1 MGGAKRFFRRPHIL
15 WGSLWRGFAISVALV
30 LLFFAWCA
38 WSVYR
43 TGRNGLPQG
52 YTGDAAVV
60 LGAAAWD
67 ARPSP
72 VFRERI
78 NHAVGLYR
86 SGHVRKLVFTGGAVK
101 KGYMSEGEV
110 GRRYAL
116 KQGVPAEDILLENK
130 SRTTYENLAY
140 LRAPL
145 REAGLRKIVI
155 VSDPPHLARAAAVAR
170 DLGLDAQVSPTPTTR
185 YAEGGS
191 RFKFQLRE
199 TVLLAG
205 YYLWRVGSAVM
216 AFFGF
221 GR

>member
-86 SGHVRKLVFTGGAVK
+86 SGRVRKLVFTGGAVK

-140 LRAPL
+140 LRAPPPSP
-145 REAGLRKIVI
+145 AIWGWTRKCR
-155 VSDPPHLARAAAVAR
+155 PPPPRATPKEAAVSNSSCAKPCCWRATTSGASAAR
-170 DLGLDAQVSPTPTTR
+170 
-185 YAEGGS
+185 
-191 RFKFQLRE
+191 
-199 TVLLAG
+199 
-205 YYLWRVGSAVM
+205 
-216 AFFGF
+216 
-221 GR
+221 

>member
-43 TGRNGLPQG
+43 TGKGGLPQG

-78 NHAVGLYR
+78 NHAV
-86 SGHVRKLVFTGGAVK
+86 GAVK

>member
-1 MGGAKRFFRRPHIL
+1 M
-15 WGSLWRGFAISVALV
+15 WGSLWRGFVCSVLLV
-30 LLFFAWCA
+30 LLFFAWCG

-43 TGRNGLPQG
+43 TGQAVLPAD
-52 YTGDAAVV
+52 YAGDAAVV

-67 ARPSP
+67 SRPSP

-86 SGHVRKLVFTGGAVK
+86 GGRVRKLVFTGGAVK
-101 KGYMSEGEV
+101 KGFMSEGEV

-116 KQGVPAEDILLENK
+116 KQGVPAEDILSENK

-170 DLGLDAQVSPTPTTR
+170 DLGLDAEVSPTPTTR

-199 TVLLAG
+199 TMLLAG
-205 YYLWRVGSAVM
+205 YYFWRGGRAVM
-216 AFFGF
+216 VFFGF